1 MWASGV
7 KASAGDPVAVGF
19 DSRFSLTRSTSYS
32 FTKDVWA
39 LLIYQQT
46 RWDELGETDVP
57 NTHRFV
63 ASAAGWYSFKAAA
76 DIKTLNS
83 PGSLIMRFTING
95 AVSVKLTGQGKSNA
109 SEAGSYTITNISGEC
124 YLEADDYVEVECF
137 LDCGV
142 DEMLGERCGT
152 FQGHRF
158 A

>member
-1 MWASGV
+1 MFASGV

-19 DSRFSLTRSTSYS
+19 DSRFSLTRTTGYS

-39 LLIYQQT
+39 TLLYQQT

-57 NTHRFV
+57 TTHRFV
-63 ASAAGWYSFKAAA
+63 ASAAGWYSFLAAA
-76 DIKTLNS
+76 SIKTLNQ
-83 PGSLIMRFTING
+83 PGALLMRFTING
-95 AVSVKLTGQGKSNA
+95 AVSIKLTMQGKNNA
-109 SEAGSYTITNISGEC
+109 SEAGSHTVSNIEGEC

-142 DEMLGERCGT
+142 DEMLGEQCGT